1 MWKRGSDA
9 AVIEVQEWFQKSV
22 TYEGGPYEIDYE
34 QAAAVADES
43 LNTIV
48 VARAGSGKTRT
59 LVAKIVYLVAVRSV
73 DPDEIMAFV
82 FNANAA
88 KEINERLSKM
98 RVNGEVVIK
107 GEGGSEAMRRDG
119 DGSSR
124 VKMSNNARKVVD
136 RAIRDIDSTV
146 RIASTFHAFARKIV
160 YQVCKGE
167 KKCGKILAGEKEAY
181 ILEIVRRMM
190 DDVKWRSKIVCFVK
204 GQGELNPAGE
214 MEKVSSD
221 VVRLDEE
228 ELERLASMMAQ
239 FVNRAQ
245 QKYLGGEVTIREVAE
260 EYLRGEG
267 VTEKEKV
274 FVELGV
280 EVFRR
285 YHWYL
290 LDAKRGL
297 GGFQEYGTDFN
308 LIVSWASRLIASKRE
323 EVARLLGGKKY
334 ILIDEYQDFSQL
346 FLAAVRAIRTVAG
359 SARLFVVGDDWQ
371 AINRFAGSEVEYFKE
386 FEKFF
391 PDGARRYEITTNYRC
406 DREVVERA
414 RKFMIK
420 AMGERGGFRAFSRKR
435 GRVVVVDP
443 RMTECE
449 LSLVVDPRMAE
460 CGQPSVVGSRTTEC
474 GLLSVEDSRMTK
486 RELSSVMDRKVME
499 RESLIVKY
507 DKRASGWDAV
517 YAEMVWRTL
526 GKQPKRKMVQYM
538 KTVFELIRTNR
549 KAQKIMLLHRN
560 NEMSLEGVSLVGLAR
575 GLKWGLERMGVM
587 STEEFDAKVRVMTI
601 HKSKGLEAEVVII
614 LEADEGV
621 IPKLHP
627 DTLLYGMFGE
637 TEEVSLADQK
647 RLFYVAM
654 TRAKRRLYIIHDG
667 SSGAGFVKYLG
678 RGVERWDE

>member
-1 MWKRGSDA
+1 MRKRGSDTGVLA
-9 AVIEVQEWFQKSV
+9 VQEWFQESV
-22 TYEGGPYEIDYE
+22 MYEGKPYVIDYE

-59 LVAKIVYLVAVRSV
+59 LVAKIVYLVAVRGV
-73 DPDEIMAFV
+73 EPDEIMAFV

-88 KEINERLSKM
+88 KEINERLSKI
-98 RVNGEVVIK
+98 RVNGEAVMANV
-107 GEGGSEAMRRDG
+107 A
-119 DGSSR
+119 
-124 VKMSNNARKVVD
+124 
-136 RAIRDIDSTV
+136 
-146 RIASTFHAFARKIV
+146 IASTFHAFARKIV

-167 KKCGKILAGEKEAY
+167 RRCGKILAGEKEAY
-181 ILEIVRRMM
+181 ISEIVRRMV
-190 DDVKWRSKIVCFVK
+190 DDVKWWSKIVCFMK

-214 MEKVSSD
+214 MEEVSSD
-221 VVRLDEE
+221 VVKLDEE

-245 QKYLGGEVTIREVAE
+245 QKYLGGEVTVKEVAE
-260 EYLRGEG
+260 EYLHEKG
-267 VTEKEKV
+267 VAGREKR

-290 LDAKRGL
+290 LNAKRGL

-346 FLAAVRAIRTVAG
+346 FLAAVRAIRTVAS

-391 PDGARRYEITTNYRC
+391 PDRMRRYEITTNYRC
-406 DREVVERA
+406 DYEVVERA
-414 RKFMIK
+414 RRFMMK
-420 AMGERGGFRAFSRKR
+420 AMGERGGSRAFSRR
-435 GRVVVVDP
+435 MGRVIVVDP
-443 RMTECE
+443 RMTEC
-449 LSLVVDPRMAE
+449 
-460 CGQPSVVGSRTTEC
+460 
-474 GLLSVEDSRMTK
+474 GLPPVEDLRMTK
-486 RELSSVMDRKVME
+486 RELSSVVDRKVME
-499 RESLIVKY
+499 RESLIVKN
-507 DKRASGWDAV
+507 DKRASGQDAM
-517 YAEMVWRTL
+517 YAEMAWRTL

-549 KAQKIMLLHRN
+549 KAQEIMLLHRN
-560 NEMSLEGVSLVGLAR
+560 NEMSLEGVSLVGLTR

-587 STEEFDAKVRVMTI
+587 NAEEFDVKVRVMTM

-637 TEEVSLADQK
+637 TKEVSLADQK

-667 SSGAGFVKYLG
+667 SGGAGFVKYLG